1 MQYEQNTL
9 RRLQIAELGILE
21 AIDRVCRENGIM
33 YFIDSGTVLGARR
46 HGGFIPWDDD
56 IDLGMPRDDF
66 ERFLEVAPE
75 ALGERFCVTCS
86 RTNPHQAALFGKV
99 MLAGT
104 RFVTD
109 ETEEAGFKQGV
120 FVDIFRMTLFVP
132 NRMRRSGSVNAA

>member
-66 ERFLEVAPE
+66 ERFLEVAPRLWE
-75 ALGERFCVTCS
+75 S
-86 RTNPHQAALFGKV
+86 
-99 MLAGT
+99 
-104 RFVTD
+104 
-109 ETEEAGFKQGV
+109 GF
-120 FVDIFRMTLFVP
+120 
-132 NRMRRSGSVNAA
+132 A

>member
-1 MQYEQNTL
+1 MQYEQNML

-75 ALGERFCVTCS
+75 ALGE
-86 RTNPHQAALFGKV
+86 
-99 MLAGT
+99 
-104 RFVTD
+104 
-109 ETEEAGFKQGV
+109 
-120 FVDIFRMTLFVP
+120 I
-132 NRMRRSGSVNAA
+132 

>member
-21 AIDRVCRENGIM
+21 AIDRVCRENGIT
-33 YFIDSGTVLGARR
+33 YFLDSGTVLGARR

-75 ALGERFCVTCS
+75 ALS
-86 RTNPHQAALFGKV
+86 LIH
-99 MLAGT
+99 
-104 RFVTD
+104 
-109 ETEEAGFKQGV
+109 
-120 FVDIFRMTLFVP
+120 I
-132 NRMRRSGSVNAA
+132 

>member
-1 MQYEQNTL
+1 M
-9 RRLQIAELGILE
+9 
-21 AIDRVCRENGIM
+21 CRENGIM

-66 ERFLEVAPE
+66 ERFLEAAPE

-109 ETEEAGFKQGV
+109 ETEEGRIASSRV
-120 FVDIFRMTLFVP
+120 FSWTFSRMTLFVP

>member
-75 ALGERFCVTCS
+75 ALERSCWRV
-86 RTNPHQAALFGKV
+86 RAL
-99 MLAGT
+99 
-104 RFVTD
+104 
-109 ETEEAGFKQGV
+109 
-120 FVDIFRMTLFVP
+120 
-132 NRMRRSGSVNAA
+132 

>member
-75 ALGERFCVTCS
+75 ALGERFCVTDYF
-86 RTNPHQAALFGKV
+86 AA
-99 MLAGT
+99 
-104 RFVTD
+104 
-109 ETEEAGFKQGV
+109 
-120 FVDIFRMTLFVP
+120 
-132 NRMRRSGSVNAA
+132 

>member
-21 AIDRVCRENGIM
+21 AIDHVCRENGIM

-75 ALGERFCVTCS
+75 ALGERF
-86 RTNPHQAALFGKV
+86 A
-99 MLAGT
+99 
-104 RFVTD
+104 
-109 ETEEAGFKQGV
+109 
-120 FVDIFRMTLFVP
+120 
-132 NRMRRSGSVNAA
+132 